1 MESRHRQFKLLIQ
14 GHLVSGRD
22 EFNPSQFGCMWEKV
36 LVAQSCPTF
45 CDPWT
50 VFHHDTLAM
59 VFPRQEYWS
68 G

>member
-45 CDPWT
+45 CDPM
-50 VFHHDTLAM
+50 DCI
-59 VFPRQEYWS
+59 PP
-68 G
+68 